1 LEPCVTSSSSRL
13 RPLSKNI
20 HDKLGTRPQWLFLLV
35 ILPKRRGLRSS
46 SSSDC
51 NHYVPLFSSFR
62 AGLEVLSCEA
72 LLCWKRDWH
81 SRLGTRSQ
89 GSGVEALVQ
98 RFTADAKLS
107 RQGRLFLTSIYTFP
121 KIRRL
126 FCRQRGL
133 ATTVLAFFLRKG
145 DPLALGAHESGCVQT
160 LPRVVVQP
168 ARVVGGD
175 YV

>member
-1 LEPCVTSSSSRL
+1 M
-13 RPLSKNI
+13 
-20 HDKLGTRPQWLFLLV
+20 
-35 ILPKRRGLRSS
+35 
-46 SSSDC
+46 
-51 NHYVPLFSSFR
+51 
-62 AGLEVLSCEA
+62 
-72 LLCWKRDWH
+72 
-81 SRLGTRSQ
+81 
-89 GSGVEALVQ
+89 EALVQ